1 MQSFDMGGVSPG
13 GKIHFYF
20 INCQKRV
27 LILFFTNTNK
37 YNTYFLKNEPIII
50 AYYRLSTI
58 RNADEILV
66 MKKGTLVE
74 RGTHEELLK
83 LDGVYRKLISKQIEE
98 NALK

>member
-1 MQSFDMGGVSPG
+1 MSKKG
-13 GKIHFYF
+13 INF
-20 INCQKRV
+20 I
-27 LILFFTNTNK
+27 FTNTNK
-37 YNTYFLKNEPIII
+37 YNNYFLKNEPIII

>member
-1 MQSFDMGGVSPG
+1 
-13 GKIHFYF
+13 
-20 INCQKRV
+20 
-27 LILFFTNTNK
+27 
-37 YNTYFLKNEPIII
+37 
-50 AYYRLSTI
+50 
-58 RNADEILV
+58 